1 MQSVV
6 RQQDYHVD
14 TGILGTRY
22 ILDVLT
28 EAGEVEAAYRMATHK
43 SYPGWGY
50 MIDED
55 ATTLWERWEKLT
67 GHAMNS
73 QNHIML
79 GSIDAWFY
87 RVLAGLSPLLPGWKA
102 VRVRP
107 HVPGDLTAVEA
118 RLDTV
123 AGRVGAAWKRTGDEF
138 SLEIAIPVGATGE
151 VHIPLLWHGS
161 RIFESGKVLWRA
173 GHIVDTVPEIALAGD
188 DGKRVV
194 FKVGSGTYKF
204 ELKK

>member
-28 EAGEVEAAYRMATHK
+28 EAGQGEAAYRMATHR

-50 MIDED
+50 MLAEG

-87 RVLAGLSPLLPGWKA
+87 RVLAGLSPLAPGWKG

-107 HVPGDLTAVEA
+107 HLLGDLTAVEA
-118 RLDTV
+118 RLETV
-123 AGRVGAAWKRTGDEF
+123 AGAVGASWRKTGRR
-138 SLEIAIPVGATGE
+138 ARARGRHPRRGRRRG
-151 VHIPLLWHGS
+151 P
-161 RIFESGKVLWRA
+161 RPPPRA
-173 GHIVDTVPEIALAGD
+173 GRADHGVGTGRLAG
-188 DGKRVV
+188 GPR
-194 FKVGSGTYKF
+194 GRSRPGGRSGR
-204 ELKK
+204 